1 MCSCWFD
8 ILLIYQ
14 ITIACYSS
22 LIVNDFQPQKHFD
35 KNYSQPVN
43 CRICLKF
50 YRLKFVSNLRFTGGI
65 SAGFVSLVKSK
76 FYQQNTARFR
86 DVSSYGKH
94 HMTFRRLLFNSNK
107 IYFTSKIQ
115 QQNVQIKL
123 IAKPTGRI
131 ISGFILLVQSKF
143 YWKINDR
150 IYFTPKT

>member
-1 MCSCWFD
+1 MLVLYFVD
-8 ILLIYQ
+8 LPNYKLP
-14 ITIACYSS
+14 CYSS

-50 YRLKFVSNLRFTGGI
+50 YCLKFVSNLRLTGGI
-65 SAGFVSLVKSK
+65 SAGFVSVVKSK

-94 HMTFRRLLFNSNK
+94 HMTFRRLFFNSIK

-123 IAKPTGRI
+123 IAKPTSRI
-131 ISGFILLVQSKF
+131 TSGFILLVQSKF